1 MGLKLINIS
10 KGAIGIQLQQWIYR
24 QSHIRR
30 YSWQMCLS
38 SWRNLSGCDET
49 TSLIAAL
56 YMPNG
61 LMIRILF
68 QYTSPCQQPS
78 LKQLVFLLT
87 TFSFNSGLGVSAR
100 SQQGF
105 TVGRRTA
112 RLDAPNIVTKL
123 WLPRMRKL
131 ALADHQS
138 VNMHI

>member
-1 MGLKLINIS
+1 MVSNYNNEFIVNHTFAVTRDKC
-10 KGAIGIQLQQWIYR
+10 AYHR
-24 QSHIRR
+24 D
-30 YSWQMCLS
+30 
-38 SWRNLSGCDET
+38 LSGCDET

-123 WLPRMRKL
+123 
-131 ALADHQS
+131 
-138 VNMHI
+138 